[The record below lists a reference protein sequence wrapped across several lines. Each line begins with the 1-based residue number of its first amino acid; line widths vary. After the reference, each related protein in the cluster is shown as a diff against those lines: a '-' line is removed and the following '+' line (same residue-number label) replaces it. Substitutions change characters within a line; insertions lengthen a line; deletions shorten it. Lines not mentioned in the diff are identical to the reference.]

1 MKTKPIVFLA
11 VAACF
16 AGAFAA
22 SNADYVQGGLVTHF
36 DAIDNAGTGA
46 HVANATQW
54 KDLKGAASITLVSGA
69 SWGGGNYLNTTTT
82 RHPIS
87 NMPSYNRGSVT
98 VEAAVDVTETGMSS
112 TKKWPRIFADG
123 QYFSIHYSNGRND
136 LCLFMCSDSGS
147 GAAEG
152 RVYSQPPL
160 FSSGTVVGFSGSD
173 GYGIAIDGKVVTNR
187 IQSTSVAM
195 QRAANASWSLNG
207 YEGPL
212 SGRYYGFRVYSRKL
226 NAEEL
231 LQNAIVDKIR
241 YRDTC
246 PSGYRDG
253 GDHVQRRVFVATTA
267 GGVVEVDGVA
277 LASDYENW
285 TPIGTTAT
293 HTLTATAQPGYIFQH
308 WTGDTDFITSGNF
321 YSNTITVARSLAMSF
336 TPVFKAI
343 PEPAMATPLYT
354 ITVASG
360 TRELTVAEDDNGNTI
375 GTTGTIVKKGA
386 GTLQIKSD
394 VISTFAGEIVVEA
407 GRWYSG
413 TRSGLGT
420 KNGGAVW
427 VNNGAT
433 LHMFHGEKHNFAA
446 ADQITRK
453 TYIVGTGT
461 DGKGALYGSSGLGV
475 QQEVYGIYPKYI
487 TLLGDAR
494 IESADHVNFD
504 NLVVDMNRHTFTV
517 SPLVCDWIRL
527 SGTWTNGNINVVTK
541 PILIEGS
548 PVLTGGDENV
558 IRFKS
563 SSGYRAN
570 NYAATENN
578 EQGRWTAV
586 FENNTTLYGPNKSGT
601 TAGWNGPVVL
611 EGDTAITCQDTHG
624 KIAFWGPVSG
634 AGNFG
639 KKTTAVK
646 YVNLK
651 LANANNSFTGGI
663 YLRYNS
669 FESTVD
675 GAIPANG
682 GAVNSTNST
691 VYLSAATAY
700 HLPDL
705 VISGTGSVY
714 SVANTTGS
722 FKNAT
727 KIGSDTITWNTKVG
741 AKSFALNG
749 GTLKF
754 GSLAADAD
762 FGRFSAARG
771 TTLDLSGNAWTC
783 TNLTGAAT
791 LVDGALTV
799 NGLWTLDAANA
810 NTLGGGTATVAFGPN
825 ASLTLTNVSGL
836 GRSQVYTIAT
846 TAATYSEPLALDA
859 SSMAAHWR
867 VRVSSDN
874 KSLELYNASGLT
886 IIFR

>member
-1 MKTKPIVFLA
+1 MQ
-11 VAACF
+11 
-16 AGAFAA
+16 
-22 SNADYVQGGLVTHF
+22 DGLVTHF

-46 HVANATQW
+46 HVSNATVW
-54 KDLKGAASITLVSGA
+54 RDLKGSASITLVSGA

-123 QYFSIHYSNGRND
+123 QYFSVHYTYNRND
-136 LCLFMCSDSGS
+136 LCLFMCPDSGS

-173 GYGIAIDGKVVTNR
+173 GYGIAIDGKVHTNR
-187 IQSTSVAM
+187 TQATSVAM
-195 QRAANASWSLNG
+195 QRAANASWSLNA

-212 SGRYYGFRVYSRKL
+212 NGRYHALRVYNRKL

-231 LQNAIVDKIR
+231 LQNAIVDKVR
-241 YRDTC
+241 YWNTY
-246 PSGYRDG
+246 PTGYRDS
-253 GDHVQRRVFVATTA
+253 
-267 GGVVEVDGVA
+267 GGVLQKRVLVAKSMGCVLEVDGVA
-277 LASDYENW
+277 QAGDFEDWSAF
-285 TPIGTTAT
+285 GTRAT
-293 HTLTATAQPGYIFQH
+293 YTLTATPESGYQFQR
-308 WTGDTDFITSGNF
+308 WTGDMDFVTSGNL

-336 TPVFKAI
+336 TPVFTAI
-343 PEPAMATPLYT
+343 PEPTMASPVYT

-360 TRELTVAEDDNGNTI
+360 TRELTTAVDDDNNAI

-394 VISTFAGEIVVEA
+394 VISTFAGEIVIEA

-433 LHMFHGEKHNFAA
+433 LHMFHGQSHGWASG
-446 ADQITRK
+446 DQITRK
-453 TYIVGTGT
+453 AYIIGTGT
-461 DGKGALYGSSGLGV
+461 DGKGAIYGSSGLGGNSS
-475 QQEVYGIYPKYI
+475 EVYGIYPKYI

-504 NLVVDMNRHTFTV
+504 HLYVDMNRHTITV
-517 SPLVCDWIRL
+517 SPKDSDWIRL

-541 PILIEGS
+541 PILIETS
-548 PVLTGGDENV
+548 DPVLCGGAENV
-558 IRFKS
+558 IRFKTN
-563 SSGYRAN
+563 SGYRAN
-570 NYAATENN
+570 DYAATANN
-578 EQGRWTAV
+578 GQAKWTAV
-586 FENNTTLYGPNKSGT
+586 FENSSILYGPNKSGK
-601 TAGWNGPVVL
+601 TAGWNGPVIL

-624 KIAFWGPVSG
+624 KITFWGPVSG

-691 VYLSAATAY
+691 VYLSAATSY

-727 KIGSDTITWNTKVG
+727 KTGSDTITWNTKVG

-749 GTLKF
+749 GKLKF

-799 NGLWTLDAANA
+799 NGPWTLDAANA
-810 NTLGGGTATVAFGPN
+810 STLGGGTATVAFGSN
-825 ASLTLTNVSGL
+825 ASLTLTNVSAL
-836 GRSQVYTIAT
+836 SRSQVYTIAT
-846 TAATYSEPLALDA
+846 TAATYSQPLALDA
-859 SSMAAHWR
+859 GSMAAHWR
-867 VRVSSDN
+867 VRVSGDN
-874 KSLELYNASGLT
+874 KSLELFNASGLT